1 MENKTYYKLTDQ
13 NCATYRG
20 YQWVPGEWRMTDG
33 SGELCGPGWLHG
45 YHHPLL
51 AAFLNPIHANIMNP
65 RLWAV
70 ETDGLFRDD
79 NGLKFGTTKMRL
91 VEELEMPEVTTTQ
104 RVAFAILCAK
114 EVCRDAAWN
123 SWADRWLSGE
133 DRSVESAYATIY
145 AAWKAASAARAASAA
160 SAAWKAAFNA
170 AYYAAWKA
178 ASNAAYSALDAAQ
191 DTNGKLDLIAIAQK
205 AMQYK

>member
-1 MENKTYYKLTDQ
+1 MENKRYYKLTDQ
-13 NCATYRG
+13 NCATYGG

-51 AAFLNPIHANIMNP
+51 AAFLNPIHARIKYP

-70 ETDGLFRDD
+70 ETDGEIRDD

-91 VEELEMPEVTTTQ
+91 VEELAMPEVTTTQ

-123 SWADRWLSGE
+123 DWADKWLSGE

-145 AAWKAASAARAASAA
+145 AACYAAM
-160 SAAWKAAFNA
+160 AAFNA
-170 AYYAAWKA
+170 AWAAYFAASAAYAADYTMIYC
-178 ASNAAYSALDAAQ
+178 NAAYAAHYVA
-191 DTNGKLDLIAIAQK
+191 NGKIDLIAIAQK
-205 AMQYK
+205 AMQY